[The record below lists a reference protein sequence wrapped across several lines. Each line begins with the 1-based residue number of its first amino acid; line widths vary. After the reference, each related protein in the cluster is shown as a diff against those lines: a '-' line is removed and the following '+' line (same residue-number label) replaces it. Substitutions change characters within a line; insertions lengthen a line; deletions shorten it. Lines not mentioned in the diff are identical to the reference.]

1 MICRGGHQCGGA
13 ANPLRFSRKHLLIKR
28 EDLVMSGTNLLCS
41 LIGVSLALVVGVSTT
56 ADAQTTALRNARVI
70 DGRGDA
76 PIDNATIVIRDGRIV
91 AVGLSAGTTV
101 PSGAEVVD
109 YTGKTIIPG
118 LISDHSH
125 VGIFV
130 GLKAAPENYSRDII
144 LRQLKQLEAYG
155 VTTVMALGLNGP
167 LFYELRPE
175 LHAGRIPGADLFGAD
190 QGVGVVGGQ
199 PSAAVVPVGENQVS
213 RPGTAERAR
222 ESIRQMAAR
231 KTDMVK
237 IWLDGAGGLMPKV
250 PPEVYSAVIDEAH
263 KNGLRVAA
271 HIYDLDDAKAI
282 VRAGVDVIAHG
293 VRDKPVDAEFIDM
306 MKARSVWYI
315 STIVLDYTGYVF
327 AEQPSWMREPFLQRA
342 MHPAVRAQFD
352 DPAYGERTLALPA
365 TAKNRAAVATNKQN
379 LKAVHDAGV
388 QIGFG
393 SDSGVGLR
401 IPGVAEHLEL
411 ALMVEAGLTPM
422 QAMTNAT
429 SNAARL
435 LKLDDRGVLASGKLA
450 DLVALDGDPTADISN
465 SRKIHA
471 VWHRGKKAAGPIE
484 AFTP

>member
-1 MICRGGHQCGGA
+1 MNGFTQ
-13 ANPLRFSRKHLLIKR
+13 LRF
-28 EDLVMSGTNLLCS
+28 
-41 LIGVSLALVVGVSTT
+41 LIGASLAIVIGASTD
-56 ADAQTTALRNARVI
+56 ANAQTTALRGARVI
-70 DGRGDA
+70 DGRGGA
-76 PIDNATIVIRDGRIV
+76 PIDNATIVIRGGRIV
-91 AVGLSAGTTV
+91 AIGTSSAT
-101 PSGAEVVD
+101 PIPNGAEVVN

-125 VGIFV
+125 IGIFV
-130 GLKAAPENYSRDII
+130 GLKAAPENYNRDSI

-175 LHAGRIPGADLFGAD
+175 LHAGRLPGADLFGAD
-190 QGVGVVGGQ
+190 QGIGVVGGQ

-213 RPGTAERAR
+213 RPETVEMAR
-222 ESIRQMAAR
+222 ESIRQMATR

-237 IWLDGAGGLMPKV
+237 IWLDSAGGLMPKLK
-250 PPEVYSAVIDEAH
+250 PELYSAVIDEAH

-271 HIYDLDDAKAI
+271 HIYDLDDAKAV
-282 VRAGVDVIAHG
+282 VRVGVDVIAHG
-293 VRDKPVDAEFIDM
+293 VRDKPVDPEFIDM
-306 MKARSVWYI
+306 MKAQSVWYI
-315 STIVLDYTGYVF
+315 PTIVLDYTNFVF
-327 AEQPSWMREPFLQRA
+327 AEQPSWTREPFFQRA
-342 MHPAVRAQFD
+342 LHPAVRAQLND
-352 DPAYGERTLALPA
+352 ADYRERTLALPA
-365 TAKNRAAVATNKQN
+365 TAKNRTAVTTNKQN

-388 QIGFG
+388 RVGFG

-422 QAMTNAT
+422 QAITSAT
-429 SNAARL
+429 SNAAAL

-450 DLVALDGDPTADISN
+450 DLVILDGDPTADISN

-471 VWHRGKKAAGPIE
+471 VWHRGKKAAGPIDT
-484 AFTP
+484 FTP

>member
-1 MICRGGHQCGGA
+1 MKIA
-13 ANPLRFSRKHLLIKR
+13 SI
-28 EDLVMSGTNLLCS
+28 
-41 LIGVSLALVVGVSTT
+41 LALLGGLIFATA
-56 ADAQTTALRNARVI
+56 ADAQTTVLRGARVI
-70 DGRGDA
+70 DGAGGA
-76 PIDNATIVIRDGRIV
+76 PIDSATIVIRDGRIV
-91 AVGLSAGTTV
+91 AIGPSANTSV
-101 PSGAEVVD
+101 PDGAEIVD
-109 YTGKTIIPG
+109 YSGKTIIPG
-118 LISDHSH
+118 LISAHSH

-130 GLKAAPENYSRDII
+130 GLTASAENYNREAI

-155 VTTVMALGLNGP
+155 VTTVMSLGLNGP

-175 LHAGRIPGADLFGAD
+175 LHAGRVPGADLFGAD
-190 QGVGVVGGQ
+190 QGIGAVGGV
-199 PSAAVVPVGENQVS
+199 PPPTVVPVGENQGA
-213 RPGTAERAR
+213 RPDTTERAR
-222 ESIRQMAAR
+222 ETIRQMAAR

-237 IWLDGAGGLMPKV
+237 IWLDGGGGLMPKV
-250 PPEVYSAVIDEAH
+250 PAEVYSAAIDEAH
-263 KNGLRVAA
+263 KNSLRVAA

-282 VRAGVDVIAHG
+282 VRAGVDIIAHG

-306 MKARSVWYI
+306 MKTRSVWYI

-342 MHPAVRAQFD
+342 LHPAVRAQFD
-352 DPAYGERTLALPA
+352 DPAYRERTLALPA
-365 TAKNRAAVATNKQN
+365 TAKNRAAVTTNKQN
-379 LKAVHDAGV
+379 LKAVHDAGIGV
-388 QIGFG
+388 GFG

-422 QAMTNAT
+422 QAITNAT
-429 SNAARL
+429 SNAAAL

-450 DLVALDGDPTADISN
+450 DLVVLDADPTADIAN

-484 AFTP
+484 TFTP

>member
-1 MICRGGHQCGGA
+1 MKWEDLAMSGIKLLRSLVGASLAFVMGA
-13 ANPLRFSRKHLLIKR
+13 A
-28 EDLVMSGTNLLCS
+28 
-41 LIGVSLALVVGVSTT
+41 T
-56 ADAQTTALRNARVI
+56 AVDAQTTALRGARVI
-70 DGRGDA
+70 DGSGGA
-76 PIDNATIVIRDGRIV
+76 AIDNAVIVIRDGHIV
-91 AVGLSAGTTV
+91 AIGPSAGTPV
-101 PSGAEVVD
+101 PSDAEVVD

-130 GLKAAPENYSRDII
+130 GLKAAPENYNRDSI

-175 LHAGRIPGADLFGAD
+175 LHAGRLPGADLFGAD
-190 QGVGVVGGQ
+190 QGIGVVGGQ

-213 RPGTAERAR
+213 RPDTVEMAR
-222 ESIRQMAAR
+222 QSIRQMAAR

-237 IWLDGAGGLMPKV
+237 IWLDSAGGLMPKLK
-250 PPEVYSAVIDEAH
+250 PEVYSAVIDEAH

-271 HIYDLDDAKAI
+271 HIYDLEDAKA
-282 VRAGVDVIAHG
+282 VVQAGVDVIAHG
-293 VRDKPVDAEFIDM
+293 VRDKPVDPEFIDM

-315 STIVLDYTGYVF
+315 STIVLDYTNFVF
-327 AEQPSWMREPFLQRA
+327 AEQQPWMREPFFQRA
-342 MHPAVRAQFD
+342 LHPAVRAQLD
-352 DPAYGERTLALPA
+352 DADYHERTLGMPA
-365 TAKNRAAVATNKQN
+365 TAKNRAAVMTNQQN
-379 LKAVHDAGV
+379 LKVVHDAGV
-388 QIGFG
+388 RVGFG

-411 ALMVEAGLTPM
+411 ALMVEAGLTPT
-422 QAMTNAT
+422 QAITNAT
-429 SNAARL
+429 SNAAAL
-435 LKLDDRGVLASGKLA
+435 LKLDDRGVLAPGKLA
-450 DLVALDGDPTADISN
+450 DLVVLVGDPTADISN

-484 AFTP
+484 TFTP

>member
-1 MICRGGHQCGGA
+1 
-13 ANPLRFSRKHLLIKR
+13 
-28 EDLVMSGTNLLCS
+28 MSGISLLCS
-41 LIGVSLALVVGVSTT
+41 LIGVSLALVIGTSTA
-56 ADAQTTALRNARVI
+56 ADAQTTALRGARVI
-70 DGRGDA
+70 DGRGGA

-91 AVGLSAGTTV
+91 AVGPSAGTPV

-109 YTGKTIIPG
+109 YAGKTIIPG
-118 LISDHSH
+118 LISNHSH

-130 GLKAAPENYSRDII
+130 GLKAAPENYNRDAI
-144 LRQLKQLEAYG
+144 LRQLKQLEAYA

-175 LHAGRIPGADLFGAD
+175 LHAGRLPGADLFGAD
-190 QGVGVVGGQ
+190 QGIGVAGGQ

-213 RPGTAERAR
+213 RPDTVEMAR

-237 IWLDGAGGLMPKV
+237 IWLDSAGGLMPKLK
-250 PPEVYSAVIDEAH
+250 PEVYSAVIDEAH

-271 HIYDLDDAKAI
+271 HIYDLDDAKAV

-293 VRDKPVDAEFIDM
+293 VRDKPVDPEFIDM

-315 STIVLDYTGYVF
+315 STIVLDYTNYVF
-327 AEQPSWMREPFLQRA
+327 AEQPSWMREPFFQRA
-342 MHPAVRAQFD
+342 LHPAVRAQLD
-352 DPAYGERTLALPA
+352 DADYRERMLGMPA
-365 TAKNRAAVATNKQN
+365 TAKNRAAVTTNKQN
-379 LKAVHDAGV
+379 LKVVHDAGV
-388 QIGFG
+388 RVGFG

-411 ALMVEAGLTPM
+411 ALMVEAGLTPT
-422 QAMTNAT
+422 QAITNAT
-429 SNAARL
+429 SNAAAL

-450 DLVALDGDPTADISN
+450 DLVVLEGDPTADITN

-471 VWHRGKKAAGPIE
+471 VWHRGKKAAGSIE
-484 AFTP
+484 TFTP

>member
-1 MICRGGHQCGGA
+1 VSGFTQLRFLIGASLAFVMGA
-13 ANPLRFSRKHLLIKR
+13 A
-28 EDLVMSGTNLLCS
+28 
-41 LIGVSLALVVGVSTT
+41 T
-56 ADAQTTALRNARVI
+56 AVDAQTTALRGARVI
-70 DGRGDA
+70 DGSGGA
-76 PIDNATIVIRDGRIV
+76 AIDNAVIVIRDGRIV
-91 AVGLSAGTTV
+91 AIGPSAGTPV
-101 PSGAEVVD
+101 PSDAEVVD

-130 GLKAAPENYSRDII
+130 GLKAAPENYNRDSI

-175 LHAGRIPGADLFGAD
+175 LHAGRLPGADLFGAD
-190 QGVGVVGGQ
+190 QGIGVVGGQ

-213 RPGTAERAR
+213 RPDTVEMAR

-237 IWLDGAGGLMPKV
+237 IWLDSAGGLMPKLK
-250 PPEVYSAVIDEAH
+250 PEVYSAVIDEAH

-271 HIYDLDDAKAI
+271 HIYDLDDAKAV

-293 VRDKPVDAEFIDM
+293 VRDKPVDPEFIDM
-306 MKARSVWYI
+306 MKAQSLWYI
-315 STIVLDYTGYVF
+315 PTIVLDYTNFAF
-327 AEQPSWMREPFLQRA
+327 AEHPAWTREPFFQRA
-342 MHPAVRAQFD
+342 LHPAVRAQLD
-352 DPAYGERTLALPA
+352 DPDYRERTLGMPA
-365 TAKNRAAVATNKQN
+365 TAKNRAAVVTNKQN
-379 LKAVHDAGV
+379 LKAIHDDGV
-388 QIGFG
+388 RVGFG

-429 SNAARL
+429 SNAAAL

-450 DLVALDGDPTADISN
+450 DLVVLDGDPIADISN
-465 SRKIHA
+465 SRRIHA
-471 VWHRGKKAAGPIE
+471 IWHRGKKAAGPIE
-484 AFTP
+484 TFTP